1 MKEAVKREEP
11 LLQPEGPPVLTGED
25 VAAFEERRRRREKK
39 ERAVLEAET
48 DIFKSVPFLLLF
60 SFTIM
65 NAFLYVYLSVH
76 DFKAIDQRS
85 ADMLIRDAFGKDYTY
100 FSPIYEFLG
109 ETKTAD
115 ELSFPDFK
123 RSLTDLNHNIVS
135 LGIPARRN
143 FSREAFRF
151 SKGGIYWAP
160 PMIEGKTQYKP
171 TI

>member
-11 LLQPEGPPVLTGED
+11 ALQPEETPVLSGD
-25 VAAFEERRRRREKK
+25 DRAAFEERRRRKEEKPT
-39 ERAVLEAET
+39 VLEAET
-48 DIFKSVPFLLLF
+48 EIFKSIPFLLLF

-76 DFKAIDQRS
+76 DFPAVDQRS

-109 ETKTAD
+109 ETKTTD
-115 ELSFPDFK
+115 ELGFPEFK
-123 RSLTDLNHNIVS
+123 RSLTNLNENINS
-135 LGIPARRN
+135 LGIPTRSI
-143 FSREAFRF
+143 FSRQAFRF
-151 SKGGIYWAP
+151 SRGGIYWAP

-171 TI
+171 VI